1 MAALRCPSEPTDAP
15 TNLRVSNVDS
25 TSVTIHWNP
34 VDPSSVMG
42 EFKEYRVTHTRART
56 HTHMLRHAHTQAHAH
71 AHVQTRTCSHTH
83 TRRHTH
89 MLRRTHTHTHTCTH
103 ANGNKYNVTYKLGQ
117 DFV

>member
-42 EFKEYRVTHTRART
+42 SSR
-56 HTHMLRHAHTQAHAH
+56 
-71 AHVQTRTCSHTH
+71 SI
-83 TRRHTH
+83 
-89 MLRRTHTHTHTCTH
+89 
-103 ANGNKYNVTYKLGQ
+103 G
-117 DFV
+117 